1 MGRPTEA
8 LVEAALRVL
17 NTADPFDKARLGDE
31 VATSGSRAP
40 SLCPTTHHSISP
52 CLTAPPG
59 SVKLVPPGLMPKLG
73 KAGSLQSRQAIVHS
87 LVHTESW
94 AIDLSWVGKEKDKVL
109 GPNGFLWC
117 FDNITGTLLREGHNG
132 AIEEVLR
139 IQNHFSYHFLR
150 MLFKTLKKIVL
161 MLIEVL
167 GKVVLGYKWIDLIWF
182 CISTRRFYVMLS
194 CIPSDFFQSSMG
206 FRSTPFFHSY
216 CSRVGGSFCSEVP
229 FPAYLVTLCF
239 SQSSLGRCMVWV
251 CGKQYE
257 DGGGC
262 FTLEPDYSVGGLLRR
277 LQEKGGLR
285 EDKDWFG
292 RVLRLGNSLL
302 NLSILLWRLELEM
315 FSPKGSQISVGIPKL
330 VVEEIQPAYPYQMI
344 ESFNPIMS
352 KPILPNKVSNLVTVN
367 QGVIAGSLSGIFQ
380 EEEQMLH
387 RYVRPVGTGLED

>member
-1 MGRPTEA
+1 MGHPTEA

-31 VATSGSRAP
+31 VATKWLQGSSLCHTTP
-40 SLCPTTHHSISP
+40 SLHLPVPDRPARLSN
-52 CLTAPPG
+52 
-59 SVKLVPPGLMPKLG
+59 VKLVPPGLMPSWEELAAYRVG
-73 KAGSLQSRQAIVHS
+73 RPLCIVLSTLKAGPLTCPGVNGVWLMKDVLKKCLKEPFSEEQVH
-87 LVHTESW
+87 
-94 AIDLSWVGKEKDKVL
+94 AVL
-109 GPNGFLWC
+109 FRLKSSKG
-117 FDNITGTLLREGHNG
+117 DVI
-132 AIEEVLR
+132 
-139 IQNHFSYHFLR
+139 S
-150 MLFKTLKKIVL
+150 KTLKKLVL

-167 GKVVLGYKWIDLIWF
+167 GRPPFSIPTALGEE
-182 CISTRRFYVMLS
+182 
-194 CIPSDFFQSSMG
+194 G
-206 FRSTPFFHSY
+206 
-216 CSRVGGSFCSEVP
+216 CSFEEGKG
-229 FPAYLVTLCF
+229 
-239 SQSSLGRCMVWV
+239 GRCMVWV

-315 FSPKGSQISVGIPKL
+315 FSPKGSLCSWAHPRSNFCGIPKL

-367 QGVIAGSLSGIFQ
+367 QGVIAGSPSGIFQ